1 MNGCYG
7 NLAKYIVKIVTE
19 FVHKRNGKILLIL
32 IHKKKKKTEQEQQ
45 MMVIRPKIKRID
57 IVKGQHQVSPL

>member
-32 IHKKKKKTEQEQQ
+32 IHKKKKDRTRTTDDGHKTKNQTN
-45 MMVIRPKIKRID
+45 
-57 IVKGQHQVSPL
+57 